1 MPSFDEVYNTRYE
14 PMIRLATVLVDGHS
28 EAEDI
33 VQDSFHK
40 LWQRWETV
48 TRPGSYLRTSVV
60 NSCHN
65 ELRRRR
71 VRRDAWPKL
80 VDRADPDV
88 EYLVDALAG
97 VSEQRRRALVLRY
110 FGDRTIDEIANTMGI
125 PTGTAKSLIHR
136 GLADLRGALN

>member
-1 MPSFDEVYNTRYE
+1 
-14 PMIRLATVLVDGHS
+14 
-28 EAEDI
+28 
-33 VQDSFHK
+33 
-40 LWQRWETV
+40 
-48 TRPGSYLRTSVV
+48 
-60 NSCHN
+60 
-65 ELRRRR
+65 

-110 FGDRTIDEIANTMGI
+110 FGDRTMDEIANTMGI